1 MKFPLRKKSPL
12 DTLVGTEGSVRGLRV
27 QNAPRGFTA
36 EKGVDEV
43 AERIQGVD
51 VAMLGNIYLDGKVQ
65 SRSVFF
71 ADGSRKTL
79 GVMLP
84 GEYFFDVG
92 DREVMEITAGAF
104 EVQLPGE
111 TAWKPFPAG
120 TSFELPPNTKYGI
133 RCAEISQY
141 LCSYYK

>member
-1 MKFPLRKKSPL
+1 M
-12 DTLVGTEGSVRGLRV
+12 
-27 QNAPRGFTA
+27 
-36 EKGVDEV
+36 

-111 TAWKPFPAG
+111 TEWKPFPAG
-120 TSFELPPNTKYGI
+120 TSFELPGNTKYGI
-133 RCAEISQY
+133 RCEAISQY
-141 LCSYYK
+141 LCSYYKD